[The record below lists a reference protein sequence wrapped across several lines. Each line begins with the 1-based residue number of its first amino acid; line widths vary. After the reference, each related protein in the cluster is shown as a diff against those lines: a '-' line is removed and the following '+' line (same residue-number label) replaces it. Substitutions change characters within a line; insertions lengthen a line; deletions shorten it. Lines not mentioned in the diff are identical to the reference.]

1 MKRDGSF
8 IRKDTET
15 VLNDATDSSTKT
27 ATAWQR
33 FKTWRTN
40 HPFFSLVFELV
51 FMVIFI
57 VIPFRSFI
65 AQPFMVSGDSMVP
78 TFANRDYLIVN
89 QLEKRFGD
97 SLDRYD
103 VVIFKYPGDE
113 SKYYIKRIIAL
124 PGETVVV
131 VDGIT
136 TVFNDENPEGFEIT
150 DTYATGQTI
159 GSANYVLASD
169 EYFVMGDNRENSSDS
184 RFWGPLKENNIIG
197 TPFIRLF
204 PADQAGLNPG
214 SFAP

>member
-65 AQPFMVSGDSMVP
+65 AQPFMVSGD
-78 TFANRDYLIVN
+78 
-89 QLEKRFGD
+89 
-97 SLDRYD
+97 
-103 VVIFKYPGDE
+103 
-113 SKYYIKRIIAL
+113 
-124 PGETVVV
+124 
-131 VDGIT
+131 
-136 TVFNDENPEGFEIT
+136 
-150 DTYATGQTI
+150 
-159 GSANYVLASD
+159 
-169 EYFVMGDNRENSSDS
+169 
-184 RFWGPLKENNIIG
+184 
-197 TPFIRLF
+197 
-204 PADQAGLNPG
+204 
-214 SFAP
+214 